1 MLSKRTAFYIV
12 LAGVFS
18 SAFVAK
24 DPDWMLRISEKQVDF
39 KKIQKLAKSNPLASD
54 IYISNGAIDVFPKEL
69 FQLERLRLLML
80 GNIQFGNTEQF
91 NTDLCGCEHLT
102 KLQLNSTNQTTL
114 NLWDECKLLYLREL
128 TIVSLKL
135 KELKIRPW
143 NPSLKMLTIF
153 DTELTTL
160 PEKFETIDHLESLT
174 ISKNPNMDLSKEL
187 PKIKT
192 QKRLKTLALAYN
204 NLTSIPEEVFTLKTL
219 EELQLHGNDFTA
231 FDERLTTLPNLKI
244 LKFSQNKT
252 PFSDQLKKEFA
263 EKLPDCNIQY

>member
-1 MLSKRTAFYIV
+1 MLSKRTAYYIILTGV
-12 LAGVFS
+12 LC

-24 DPDWMLRISEKQVDF
+24 DPDFMLRISEKQVDF

-54 IYISNGAIDVFPKEL
+54 VYISNGAIDVFPKEL

-80 GNIQFGNTEQF
+80 GNVQLGNPQQF
-91 NTDLCGCEHLT
+91 NKDLCGCKNVT
-102 KLQLNSTNQTTL
+102 KLQFNMTNQTAL
-114 NLWDECKLLYLREL
+114 NLWDDCQILYLREL
-128 TIVSLKL
+128 SIVSLKL

-143 NPSLKMLTIF
+143 NPTLKMLTIF
-153 DTELTTL
+153 DTQLDAL

-192 QKRLKTLALAYN
+192 QTRLKTLALAYN
-204 NLTSIPEEVFTLKTL
+204 ELNTIPAEVFELKTI

-231 FDERLTTLPNLKI
+231 FDERLTTLPNLKM

-263 EKLPDCNIQY
+263 DKLPDCKIQY